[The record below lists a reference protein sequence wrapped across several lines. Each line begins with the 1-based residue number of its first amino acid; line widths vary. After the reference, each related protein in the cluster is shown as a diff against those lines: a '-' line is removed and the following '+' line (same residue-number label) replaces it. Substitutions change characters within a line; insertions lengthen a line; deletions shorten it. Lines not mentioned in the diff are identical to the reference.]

1 MESAAD
7 DEPEV
12 RIALRI
18 LAFLIAVPLLLGGI
32 GGVVLH
38 QKGPELIDSL
48 RESARNSARES
59 PDPAS
64 ARESLESMEA
74 ALSKLEELSV
84 LPLSAALLAASLC
97 LMGFAVW
104 PSHPETNGRAVAPAQ
119 ALPGY
124 AADTHAA
131 PVYSSRDRRKHAR
144 VAASIREAGGIEAAA
159 RYLLDQELKDEAAA
173 LLIEGELFDR
183 AAEVRHDQN
192 RFEEAAELYRRGD
205 MHEAAG
211 TIYAQI
217 GAFENAAQCYLAVS
231 KYSVAGEMFER
242 AENFKEAGSCYQEV
256 GFHRHAAQ
264 AFLKSGS
271 KLEAACA
278 LVAAFDDEGG
288 GAAAQNEEKAREL
301 RGLARK
307 AGELFTELEQ
317 YEKAEAILVR
327 AGAFGRAAKVAYQ
340 LEAYDRASDLF
351 LRVGRGDLAAKALE
365 KAGDAQAAERVLGE
379 YMRDRGDDAQA
390 VTHLENAGEFVA
402 AGDLYRK
409 LERFGEA
416 AACYSKASDHTSAAE
431 MVRASEQPDRAAE
444 AFEACQQFEQ
454 AADCYALAG
463 NTPRRAEMLEK
474 AGKAFEAGEAYA
486 ELEQHDE
493 AIRLFQQVESGSPHY
508 TEACSV
514 LGRIFADKGM
524 AALSITKFEQAAG
537 SESMGRATV
546 EAHYELGKALDD
558 RKGFDRS
565 IEIYEKIMSFDYHY
579 RDVADRLA
587 KAREG
592 LELQRTADPVP
603 TSGANLQSK
612 PGRYERIRE
621 LGRGGMGVVYLARD
635 SVLEREVAYKVLPEG
650 LRENP
655 NALRNF
661 LREAKA
667 AAQLNH
673 PNIVTVYDA
682 GESEDGFYLAM
693 ELVNGTT
700 LKEILQRRG
709 PIAPGGVIYILK
721 QMAEALSYA
730 HSRRVVHRDVKTANT
745 MWTTEKQVKIMDF
758 GLAKLMEEVRQ
769 ATTLVSGT
777 PFYMSPEQTLGRNI
791 DHRTDIYSL
800 GVTLFEL
807 ATGQLPFQKGNVP
820 YHHVHTPPPD
830 PLSVKADLPP
840 ALGTI
845 ILRCL
850 EKDPD
855 QRFASAK
862 EIIEEVERLSGG
874 PPTAA

>member
-1 MESAAD
+1 M
-7 DEPEV
+7 

-18 LAFLIAVPLLLGGI
+18 LAFLIAVPLLVSGI

-38 QKGPELIDSL
+38 QKGPDLIDSL
-48 RESARNSARES
+48 RERARSAARQS
-59 PDPAS
+59 PDPSS
-64 ARESLESMEA
+64 ARESLESVEA
-74 ALSKLEELSV
+74 VLSQLEELSV

-97 LMGFAVW
+97 LLGFAVW
-104 PSHPETNGRAVAPAQ
+104 PSGPATNGMTFAPAE
-119 ALPGY
+119 ASPGY

-131 PVYSSRDRRKHAR
+131 PVYSSRDRKKHAR
-144 VAASIREAGGIEAAA
+144 VAASIGEAGGIEAGA
-159 RYLLDQELKDEAAA
+159 RYLLDQELKDEAAELFIA
-173 LLIEGELFDR
+173 GELFDR

-192 RFEEAAELYRRGD
+192 HFEEAAELYRRGGMD
-205 MHEAAG
+205 EAAG

-217 GAFENAAQCYLAVS
+217 GHFEDAAQCYLSVE

-242 AENFKEAGSCYQEV
+242 AENFKEAGRCYQEV
-256 GFHRHAAQ
+256 GFHRHAAE

-271 KLEAACA
+271 DLEGARA

-288 GAAAQNEEKAREL
+288 GAAAQNEQKAREL

-307 AGELFTELEQ
+307 AGELFTRLEH
-317 YEKAEAILVR
+317 YEEAEAILVR

-340 LEAYDRASDLF
+340 LEAYDRASELF

-365 KAGDAQAAERVLGE
+365 KAGDSEAAERALGE
-379 YMRDRGDDAQA
+379 YLRDQGDDAQA
-390 VTHLENAGEFVA
+390 VTHLENAGEFAA

-416 AACYSKASDHTSAAE
+416 AECYGKGGDHASAAE
-431 MVRASEQPDRAAE
+431 MFRAAEQPERAAE
-444 AFEACQQFEQ
+444 AFESCHQFEQ

-463 NTPRRAEMLEK
+463 NTPRRAALLEK
-474 AGKAFEAGEAYA
+474 AGKVFEAGNAYA
-486 ELEQHDE
+486 ELEQYDE

-508 TEACSV
+508 SDACSV
-514 LGRIFADKGM
+514 LGRIFANKGM
-524 AALSITKFEQAAG
+524 SALSITKFEQAAG
-537 SESMGRATV
+537 GESMSRATV
-546 EAHYELGKALDD
+546 EAHYELGKALDE
-558 RKGFDRS
+558 RKEFGRS

-579 RDVADRLA
+579 RDVADRLEA
-587 KAREG
+587 AREG
-592 LELQRTADPVP
+592 LEQQPSPDPVP
-603 TSGANLQSK
+603 ASSPNLQSK

-700 LKEILQRRG
+700 LKEILQQRG

-721 QMAEALSYA
+721 QMADALSYA

-777 PFYMSPEQTLGRNI
+777 PFYMSPEQTLGRNV

-820 YHHVHTPPPD
+820 YHHVHTAPPD

-840 ALGTI
+840 ALAAI

-850 EKDPD
+850 QKDPD
-855 QRFASAK
+855 HRFADAR

-874 PPTAA
+874 PPTT